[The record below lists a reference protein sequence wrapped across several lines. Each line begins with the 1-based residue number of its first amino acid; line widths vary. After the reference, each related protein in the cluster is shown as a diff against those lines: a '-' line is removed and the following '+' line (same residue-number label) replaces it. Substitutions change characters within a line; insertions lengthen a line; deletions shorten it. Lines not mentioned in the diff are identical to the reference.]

1 MLDGPSFGQEIL
13 WETKIITTCGFPR
26 ELCGEIHP
34 FAPKKYSC
42 KILWISRI
50 KNVLRVK
57 SSNLEICVILN
68 NNKNFEFF
76 REVPR
81 IPTTYRK
88 KTPSCHIFLLTFK
101 FRLHF
106 LIFFIIRLSLP
117 PPKVSRQQIRL
128 SRRRRNFSLS
138 KYFFVCPASAFS
150 PYTILRKK
158 RKMRNGLDPEF
169 NESIRPLCGWGG
181 SI

>member
-138 KYFFVCPASAFS
+138 KNFLCARRRHFPLYKS
-150 PYTILRKK
+150 PREREK
-158 RKMRNGLDPEF
+158 
-169 NESIRPLCGWGG
+169 NEKWPG
-181 SI
+181 SRT